1 MISEI
6 EYLKKQATIILNLYN
21 SQKFDEVVS
30 KGKTLI
36 KKYPNQLIFY
46 NAVCLSLSAL
56 GENEKALK
64 IIEAA
69 LNISSSDINVLN
81 NAGLINFNL
90 GNLNKAENY
99 FNRALQIAHNFP
111 DVLINMGNL
120 KLKEGKAK
128 EAEIYFNDAVKYNKM
143 AAKNEMI
150 YMALGNYYQQV
161 GNFEKAKNYFNE
173 VNKINKNNTI
183 ADKSISLMHKYKDE
197 NDPHIKMMKSKL
209 EFIKQD
215 SLSKKEKGFTKNS
228 QSQDLL
234 YFALGKAYE
243 DIGKYKESF
252 NFLLKANKIYK
263 EKLNYDIN
271 TDKYLFSK
279 IKEIFEK
286 KGIEELKSE
295 KKIIFVVGMPR
306 SGTTLAEQII
316 SAHPEVHGAGELNYL
331 SEGIE
336 NFLMKDKIFL
346 ENTIQDF
353 KTNYLESV
361 QSYYIEG
368 LKKLKYQEKYV
379 VDKAP
384 LNFRWIGFI
393 KTIFPDAKIIHCQR
407 DAMDTCFS
415 NFKNFF
421 SAGTL
426 SFTYDLNDLGT
437 YFNLYKNLMEF
448 WLSIFRNDI
457 YNLSYEK
464 LINKQEE
471 ETKNLL
477 TYLGLPWSKLCLEP
491 HKNKKIVATAS
502 LAQVRNPIYKSSVNR
517 WQNYSDELKT
527 LKNLILIN

>member
-1 MISEI
+1 MNSNL
-6 EYLKKQATIILNLYN
+6 EYLKKQASIILNLYN

-30 KGKTLI
+30 KGKVLI
-36 KKYPNQLIFY
+36 KKFPNQLIFY

-64 IIEAA
+64 IIEEA
-69 LNISSSDINVLN
+69 LKLSSNDINVLN

-90 GNLNKAENY
+90 GKMKEAEA
-99 FNRALQIAHNFP
+99 FFDRALKIAHNFP
-111 DVLINMGNL
+111 DALINMGNL
-120 KLKEGKAK
+120 KLKEGKA
-128 EAEIYFNDAVKYNKM
+128 EQAENYFNDAIKYNKM
-143 AAKNEMI
+143 PGKNETI

-161 GNFEKAKNYFNE
+161 GNFEKAKKYFYE
-173 VNKINKNNTI
+173 INKINKNNTI

-197 NDPHIKMMKSKL
+197 NDPHLKIMENKL
-209 EFIKQD
+209 GLIKQD
-215 SLSKKEKGFTKNS
+215 SLNAKEKGFLKNT
-228 QSQDLL
+228 QGQDLL

-252 NFLLKANKIYK
+252 KFLLKANKIYK

-271 TDKYLFSK
+271 TDKNLFSK
-279 IKEIFEK
+279 IKEIFKEK
-286 KGIEELKSE
+286 RVQKLKCE

-346 ENTIQDF
+346 KNAIQEYKKSD
-353 KTNYLESV
+353 LESV
-361 QSYYIEG
+361 QNHYLEG
-368 LKKLKYQEKYV
+368 LKKLEYQEEYV
-379 VDKAP
+379 IDKAP

-393 KTIFPDAKIIHCQR
+393 KTIFPNAKIIHCQR

-426 SFTYDLNDLGT
+426 SFTYDLNDLGE
-437 YFNLYKNLMEF
+437 YFNLYKNLMKF
-448 WLSIFRNDI
+448 WSSIFENDI
-457 YNLSYEK
+457 YNLWYEK
-464 LINKQEE
+464 LINEQEE
-471 ETKNLL
+471 ETKSLL
-477 TYLGLPWSKLCLEP
+477 KYLGLPWNKLCLEP
-491 HKNKKIVATAS
+491 HKNKKVVATAS
-502 LAQVRNPIYKSSVNR
+502 LAQVRNPIYKSSLNK

-527 LKNLILIN
+527 LKNLIVIN

>member
-99 FNRALQIAHNFP
+99 FNRALEIAHNFP

-286 KGIEELKSE
+286 K
-295 KKIIFVVGMPR
+295 
-306 SGTTLAEQII
+306 
-316 SAHPEVHGAGELNYL
+316 
-331 SEGIE
+331 
-336 NFLMKDKIFL
+336 
-346 ENTIQDF
+346 
-353 KTNYLESV
+353 ES
-361 QSYYIEG
+361 
-368 LKKLKYQEKYV
+368 
-379 VDKAP
+379 
-384 LNFRWIGFI
+384 
-393 KTIFPDAKIIHCQR
+393 
-407 DAMDTCFS
+407 
-415 NFKNFF
+415 KN
-421 SAGTL
+421 
-426 SFTYDLNDLGT
+426 
-437 YFNLYKNLMEF
+437 
-448 WLSIFRNDI
+448 
-457 YNLSYEK
+457 
-464 LINKQEE
+464 
-471 ETKNLL
+471 
-477 TYLGLPWSKLCLEP
+477 
-491 HKNKKIVATAS
+491 
-502 LAQVRNPIYKSSVNR
+502 
-517 WQNYSDELKT
+517 
-527 LKNLILIN
+527 